1 MINKHPIAGLALGVV
16 VGALLATAAILAAR
30 EQPVPLRQVE
40 SRFGQNVDIPGNS
53 VEPVFYMQL
62 SIDGYTSTFSCV
74 KHNTELQHAPGVMP
88 R

>member
-1 MINKHPIAGLALGVV
+1 MTKNPYAGLVFGVV

-40 SRFGQNVDIPGNS
+40 SRYGQNIDIPGNS
-53 VEPVFYMQL
+53 TEPVFYMTM
-62 SIDGYTSTFSCV
+62 SIDGYSSTFSCV
-74 KHNTELQHAPGVMP
+74 RHNDTMPHAPGVAP